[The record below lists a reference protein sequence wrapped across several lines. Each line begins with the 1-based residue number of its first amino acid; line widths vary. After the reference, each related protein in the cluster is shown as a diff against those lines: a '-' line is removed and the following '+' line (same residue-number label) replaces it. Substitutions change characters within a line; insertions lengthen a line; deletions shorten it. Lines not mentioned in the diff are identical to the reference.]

1 MELMVLKA
9 SGLRGQI
16 FNVERGIELA
26 IDIPAKDVGL
36 AFERIGVKR
45 TYPGPIRFF

>member
-36 AFERIGVKR
+36 AFERMGVKG
-45 TYPGPIRFF
+45 THPGPIRFF